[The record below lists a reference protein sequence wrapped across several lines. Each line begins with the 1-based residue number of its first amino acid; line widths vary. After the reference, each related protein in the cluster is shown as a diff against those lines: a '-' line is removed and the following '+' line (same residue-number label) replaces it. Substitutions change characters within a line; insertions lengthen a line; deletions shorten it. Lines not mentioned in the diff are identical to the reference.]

1 MEQKEKKAQGKNLE
15 WVLLFLMIGV
25 LAFVIRGV
33 KGQQN
38 DHLAQ
43 EIVSLTDGWYY
54 LKGEEKISVTLP
66 AEIEVDEEVL
76 TLYHDEL
83 GQEAEGKTITTRGAS
98 YEMTIAVEEQKLYEY
113 SDAAFPRNDQ
123 MKAKLDCCA
132 ILPTQLEG
140 KTLEMTFYGEASQ
153 SFQIPEVYMG
163 TGNAVTNFHYKNAA
177 MTLILVLVMAFL
189 ALVAFG
195 VAIYL
200 RIVKMKDCR
209 FANISC
215 FLLICGIWCATDSSI
230 IQHMTGLSPITC
242 VISFYAFMMLAV
254 PLVHFLRNTIA
265 LKKYRIWDWLQ
276 AAFYVNAIAQGLL
289 NYFGVFEFIEMLFVV
304 HLLLV
309 ASVVIAAWILIK
321 EYLADGA
328 QEIKVILGA
337 FVMLSAG
344 GLLSMVLYWLLEIP
358 YYEMIFECGILIFVL
373 LLLAGIVISMTD
385 NVRFKTEMLVFQ
397 RLAKED
403 RLTGLKN
410 RMAFEEYL
418 TELQTKAAAFENVAL
433 IFLDLNQLKLVNDC
447 HGHNAG
453 DELLI
458 ASARCIQ
465 NTFGA
470 EGNCFRIGGDEFCAI
485 IENPMK
491 TEQEWYDILDNE
503 IQTYNKKSRF
513 HMSIA
518 RGLSYLK
525 DENGMIKTMS
535 NWKYEADVKMYEN
548 KGRMKR
554 V

>member
-1 MEQKEKKAQGKNLE
+1 MEQKEKKFPGKKLE
-15 WVLLFLMIGV
+15 WILFLLMVSALLLVTGG
-25 LAFVIRGV
+25 LKFKYG
-33 KGQQN
+33 GFEM
-38 DHLAQ
+38 Q
-43 EIVSLTDGWYY
+43 EITVLKDGWYY
-54 LKGEEKISVTLP
+54 LSGKEKVTVELP
-66 AEIEVDEEVL
+66 AVIAAESETL
-76 TLYHDEL
+76 TLYNDGL
-83 GQEAEGKTITTRGAS
+83 GADAEGKTITTRGAR
-98 YEMTIAVEEQKLYEY
+98 YEMKIEADDQVLYEY
-113 SDAAFPRNDQ
+113 SDDAFPRNEQ

-132 ILPTQLEG
+132 VLPTRLEG
-140 KTLEMTFYGEASQ
+140 KTLELTFYGKADQ
-153 SFQIPEVYMG
+153 VFHILEVYMG
-163 TGNAVTNFHYKNAA
+163 TGSAVTNFHYKSAS
-177 MTLILVLVMAFL
+177 MTLIIVLVMTFL

-195 VAIYL
+195 VAVYL
-200 RIVKMKDCR
+200 RIVRMKDCR
-209 FANISC
+209 FANVAC

-230 IQHMTGLSPITC
+230 VQHMTGLSPITC

-254 PLVHFLRNTIA
+254 PMVHFLRNTSA
-265 LKKYRIWDWLQ
+265 LKKYHIWDWLQ
-276 AAFYVNAIAQGLL
+276 AAFYANAIAQGLL
-289 NYFGVFEFIEMLFVV
+289 NYFGIFEFIEMLFVT
-304 HLLLV
+304 HLLLIG
-309 ASVVIAAWILIK
+309 SVIIAAWILIK
-321 EYLADGA
+321 EYLTDPIR
-328 QEIKVILGA
+328 EIKVILGA

-344 GLLSMVLYWLLEIP
+344 GVLAILLYWLLEIP
-358 YYEMIFECGILIFVL
+358 YYELIFEYGILIFVL

-385 NVRFKTEMLVFQ
+385 NVRFKTEMLVYQ

-418 TELQTKAAAFENVAL
+418 AELQTKAADFENVAL

-447 HGHNAG
+447 YGHNAG

-465 NTFGA
+465 NTFEA
-470 EGNCFRIGGDEFCAI
+470 EGKCFRIGGDEFCVI

-491 TEQEWYDILDNE
+491 TEHEWFDILDNE
-503 IQTYNKKSRF
+503 IQAYNKNGRF

-535 NWKYEADVKMYEN
+535 NWKYEADLKMYEN